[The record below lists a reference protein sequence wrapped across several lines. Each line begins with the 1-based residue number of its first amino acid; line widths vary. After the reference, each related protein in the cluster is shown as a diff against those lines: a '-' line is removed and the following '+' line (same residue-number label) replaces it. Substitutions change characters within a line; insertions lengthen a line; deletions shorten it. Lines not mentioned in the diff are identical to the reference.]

1 MDRATRR
8 QLLGVA
14 TLGAVGVA
22 AAFLVSPTRLTREVA
37 ALSDRPV
44 LFATLLTVA
53 YGGRFLVAWPISVLS
68 IGVGVALGAHGVPVA
83 LLGAVFTCCPPY
95 LLARRVE
102 SGVGPLGTLAV
113 HGERY
118 FGTTGHTRGV
128 VAARLAPLPADSI
141 SYTAGLSGVPVGAY
155 LVGTLLGELP
165 WVTAAVLVG
174 ASAETLTTEG
184 SAPPALL
191 VGAGGL
197 AVLLLAGPTYRLAR
211 ERGLLSELTG

>member
-1 MDRATRR
+1 MNRATRR
-8 QLLGVA
+8 QLAGAA
-14 TLGAVGVA
+14 TLGTVAVVA
-22 AAFLVSPTRLTREVA
+22 ALVVSPTRLAREVA
-37 ALSDRPV
+37 ALADRPA
-44 LFATLLTVA
+44 LFAALLVVA
-53 YGGRFLVAWPISVLS
+53 YGGRFLVAWPISALS
-68 IGVGVALGAHGVPVA
+68 IVVGVALGARGVPVA
-83 LLGAVFTCCPPY
+83 LAGAVFTCCPPY

-118 FGTTGHTRGV
+118 FGATGHTRGV

-141 SYTAGLSGVPVGAY
+141 SYTAGLSDVPVGAY

-184 SAPPALL
+184 VASPALL

-197 AVLLLAGPTYRLAR
+197 AVLLLAGPVYQLAR
-211 ERGLLSELTG
+211 ERGLLPEFTG

>member
-8 QLLGVA
+8 QLVGVA
-14 TLGAVGVA
+14 TLVGVA
-22 AAFLVSPTRLTREVA
+22 VAAALVASPVRLAREVA
-37 ALSDRPV
+37 ALSDRP
-44 LFATLLTVA
+44 ALLAGLLVVG
-53 YGGRFLVAWPISVLS
+53 YGGRFLVAWPISALS
-68 IGVGVALGAHGVPVA
+68 ILVGIALGARGVPVA
-83 LLGAVFTCCPPY
+83 LAGAVFTCCPPY

-118 FGTTGHTRGV
+118 FGATGHLRGV

-141 SYTAGLSGVPVGAY
+141 SYTAGLAGVPAGAY

-174 ASAETLTTEG
+174 ASAETLTTDG
-184 SAPPALL
+184 AAPTSLL
-191 VGAGGL
+191 VGAGAL
-197 AVLLLAGPTYRLAR
+197 AVLLLAGPAYRFAR
-211 ERGLLSELTG
+211 DRGLLPELTG